1 MAINSKVTAAIKD
14 DGGYIEEKEETPV
27 AGGDDLQDALEQV
40 DETYDG
46 MIDQVDSFYQEQID
60 ASKQWAK
67 TQQQNQQDQT
77 DFAIEQ
83 IEQQKQQAEEDYLKE
98 QSGAYVDWQKQS
110 GQYGVNAEAMA
121 AQGMGGTGY
130 SESAQ
135 VSMYNTYQN
144 RVATAREAFARAT
157 LNYNNAIKE
166 ARLQNNAVL
175 AEIAFQAYQ
184 QQLELSLQ
192 GFQYKNQ
199 LVLEKADRKAAVKRE
214 YYNQYLD
221 VLDQINTEAALAEEQ
236 RQFDASLAEEKRQF
250 DESLKQTSGFILPN
264 NETDPDDEAPEVQT
278 EYYSGELNADAKI
291 YGTFSNGYQ
300 PKGISGHG
308 TLSKT
313 GNYVTLETQTL
324 DGTTKSVRQN
334 IWQAQ
339 DGTWWYWEGRQNKYI
354 QLSRKTS

>member
-1 MAINSKVTAAIKD
+1 MRIDNRFAFAMADTT
-14 DGGYIEEKEETPV
+14 GGYTEEKQEETP
-27 AGGDDLQDALEQV
+27 AGQNELLQQVEADKQAALNEV
-40 DETYDG
+40 DQTYDG
-46 MIDQVDSFYQEQID
+46 MIDQVDGFYQDQID
-60 ASKQWAK
+60 ASKQWAQ
-67 TQQQNQQDQT
+67 TQQQNQQAQT

-83 IEQQKQQAEEDYLKE
+83 IEQEKAQAQKDYLKE

-121 AQGMGGTGY
+121 ARGMGGTGY

-144 RVATAREAFARAT
+144 RVATAREALARAT

-166 ARLQNNAVL
+166 AKLQNNAVL
-175 AEIAFQAYQ
+175 AEIAYQAYQ
-184 QQLELSLQ
+184 QELELALA
-192 GFQYKNQ
+192 GFQHKNQ
-199 LVLEKADRKAAVKRE
+199 LVLEKADRKAAVERQ
-214 YYNQYLD
+214 YNSQYLD
-221 VLDQINTEAALAEEQ
+221 VLDQINAEDEEQ
-236 RQFDASLAEEKRQF
+236 NGMPIDIAPVN
-250 DESLKQTSGFILPN
+250 LPN
-264 NETDPDDEAPEVQT
+264 DEAPEVQT
-278 EYYSGELNADAKI
+278 EYYSGEMNADAKI

-313 GNYVTLETQTL
+313 GNYVTFDTQTL

-354 QLSRKTS
+354 QLQRKTS